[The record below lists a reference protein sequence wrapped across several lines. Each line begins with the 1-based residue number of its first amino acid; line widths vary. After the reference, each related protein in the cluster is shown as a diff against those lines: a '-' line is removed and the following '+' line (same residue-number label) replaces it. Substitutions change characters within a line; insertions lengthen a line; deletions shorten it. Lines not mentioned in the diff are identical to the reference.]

1 MEEAYGLSVQISD
14 LSGFKISMVSSRPM
28 FLSLAPLRKHRDY
41 RLLYTGQLI
50 SAFGSMIT
58 YVAVP
63 YQVFA
68 VTHSSFM
75 VGMLGAAQ
83 LIPLLLFALWGGAYA
98 DAMDRRKLLIISEL
112 VLTVGSASLA
122 INGLFAHASVSLIFI
137 VSAAMSACN
146 GFHRPALDALT
157 PRLVDRED
165 LTAVSALLSLRYS
178 LSSIVGPALGGL
190 CISALGF
197 PATYMLDVL
206 SFFVSLLSL
215 AMIRSMP
222 SDKGGRPGIHTIIEG
237 LRYAKSRPELI
248 GTYAVDI
255 VAMTFA
261 MPIALFPAMAES
273 WGGAS
278 AAGYLYSA
286 MSVGSLFTAVF
297 SGWTSRVDRHGAA
310 VILAAASWAVAV
322 IALGFAPSLFGALTC
337 LALAGAADSVSALF
351 RATIWNETIPNELR
365 GRLAG
370 VEMISYLSG
379 PLLGN
384 ARAGWVATIST
395 NKISIISGGIICF
408 IGVLACIPLL
418 PAFWNYQAESRKPNS
433 VEVSV

>member
-1 MEEAYGLSVQISD
+1 
-14 LSGFKISMVSSRPM
+14 M

-68 VTHSSFM
+68 ITHSSLM

-83 LIPLLLFALWGGAYA
+83 LVPLLLFALWGGAYA
-98 DAMDRRKLLIISEL
+98 DAMDRRRLLIISEL
-112 VLTVGSASLA
+112 FLTAGSFSLA
-122 INGLFAHASVSLIFI
+122 INGLLPHPRVSLAFI

-165 LTAVSALLSLRYS
+165 LTAVSALNSLRMS
-178 LSSIVGPALGGL
+178 LSTIVGPALGGV
-190 CISALGF
+190 CIAALGF
-197 PATYMLDVL
+197 PLTYMLDVL
-206 SFFVSLLSL
+206 SFLVSLVSL

-222 SDKGGRPGIHTIIEG
+222 PADAASRPGVRSIIEG
-237 LRYAKSRPELI
+237 LQYARSRPELI
-248 GTYAVDI
+248 GTYAVDL

-261 MPIALFPAMAES
+261 MPMALFPAMADA
-273 WGGAS
+273 WGGAF
-278 AAGYLYSA
+278 AVGYLYSA
-286 MSVGSLFTAVF
+286 MSFGSLFTAVF
-297 SGWTSRVDRHGAA
+297 SGWTSRVNRHGAA
-310 VILAAASWAVAV
+310 VIIGAGTWALAVV
-322 IALGFAPSLFGALTC
+322 ALGFAPNLLSALAC
-337 LALAGAADSVSALF
+337 LAIAGAGDSVSTVF
-351 RATIWNETIPNELR
+351 RGTIWNETIPSELR
-365 GRLAG
+365 GRLSG

-384 ARAGWVATIST
+384 ARAGWVAAISSNT
-395 NKISIISGGIICF
+395 VSIVSGGLTCF
-408 IGVLACIPLL
+408 FGVLICIPLL
-418 PAFWNYQAESRKPNS
+418 PAFWRYQPLRRARKSTS
-433 VEVSV
+433 V

>member
-1 MEEAYGLSVQISD
+1 
-14 LSGFKISMVSSRPM
+14 M

-68 VTHSSFM
+68 ITHSSFM

-83 LIPLLLFALWGGAYA
+83 LVPLLLFALWGGAYA
-98 DAMDRRKLLIISEL
+98 DAVDRRKLLIISEL
-112 VLTVGSASLA
+112 FLTGGSASLA
-122 INGLFAHASVSLIFI
+122 LNGVLAHPSVSLIFI

-157 PRLVDRED
+157 PRLVKRED
-165 LTAVSALLSLRYS
+165 LTAVSALISLRMS
-178 LSSIVGPALGGL
+178 LSAIVGPALGGV
-190 CISALGF
+190 CIGVLGF
-197 PATYMLDVL
+197 PGTYTLDVL
-206 SFFVSLLSL
+206 SFFVSLISL

-222 SDKGGRPGIHTIIEG
+222 SDKASRPGIHTIVEG
-237 LRYAKSRPELI
+237 LRYARSRPELI

-261 MPIALFPAMAES
+261 MPIALFPAMAQS

-286 MSVGSLFTAVF
+286 MSFGSLATAVF
-297 SGWTSRVDRHGAA
+297 SGWTSRVNRHGAA
-310 VILAAASWAVAV
+310 VIVAAAFWALAV
-322 IALGFAPSLFGALTC
+322 VALGFAPSLIGALIC
-337 LALAGAADSVSALF
+337 LAIAGAADSVSTVF
-351 RATIWNETIPNELR
+351 RGTIWNETIPSELR
-365 GRLAG
+365 GRLSG

-395 NKISIISGGIICF
+395 NKVSIVSGGLICF
-408 IGVLACIPLL
+408 VGVLACIALL
-418 PAFWNYQAESRKPNS
+418 PAFWKYEAESREPKSMP
-433 VEVSV
+433 VSV